1 MIERGT
7 LQIDNTGDMTG
18 CDICITMLD
27 ANTVNNGSLV
37 FNSYFDIFYGGII
50 SGTGSVTQNGLD
62 ELILEAPNTYSGG
75 TTVNKGTLLTAKT
88 LPGNVMINVMGA
100 LGGFN
105 GATPNPGVPGVAG
118 NLSNAGTV
126 FVHGGNG
133 TVGGNYTQVSTGT
146 LAVKLGSKLDVTGV
160 ATLNGGTLEVTGA
173 DNGYVS
179 NAHTDVL
186 TAGGGVSGT
195 FDQLVKDSGVVFT
208 ATTINYGTNDVWL
221 DTTGLD
227 ITTAAAGAGVSY
239 TPASMGS
246 AVRVQGAF
254 EQLDAK
260 IAAGDSDSVSGDFLR
275 SAGAFQQSPNLRA
288 AQASLESLSGEL
300 HAASAAMTFEAIDAS
315 NRALSDRFD
324 ALLDARAT
332 AGMWMHDL
340 DVGGSMARSGF
351 DGIGVQLDGWMAG
364 SDRRIGAT
372 GVAGFAFGQSNG
384 RQQLDGRAD
393 RNRSRSTEGMLYA
406 GWSSGRRYVQGR
418 VGFGHYRQDVSRQLL
433 LGSDY
438 QGVGTDYNGRY
449 DVAYGES
456 GLHFERGGT
465 QLTPFVDLQY
475 ARIDRDAFAE
485 QGAGGFGLRA
495 HAQVLDR
502 WQAGFG
508 VRAAH
513 RWDFGGGRSLDF
525 SARVEWRRTLAAHG
539 DVFDASFVG
548 IDQWQPL
555 AGVGLSRRSAVF
567 GLGLDAHLSD
577 RTALTFGYDYGRG
590 DRAESN
596 TLVARLAVAF

>member
-1 MIERGT
+1 V
-7 LQIDNTGDMTG
+7 
-18 CDICITMLD
+18 
-27 ANTVNNGSLV
+27 AVNL
-37 FNSYFDIFYGGII
+37 
-50 SGTGSVTQNGLD
+50 
-62 ELILEAPNTYSGG
+62 
-75 TTVNKGTLLTAKT
+75 
-88 LPGNVMINVMGA
+88 GA
-100 LGGFN
+100 E
-105 GATPNPGVPGVAG
+105 
-118 NLSNAGTV
+118 
-126 FVHGGNG
+126 
-133 TVGGNYTQVSTGT
+133 
-146 LAVKLGSKLDVTGV
+146 LAVYGT
-160 ATLNGGTLEVTGA
+160 ATLNGGTLEITGVEDGYIANTLTPVLTGA
-173 DNGYVS
+173 
-179 NAHTDVL
+179 A
-186 TAGGGVSGT
+186 GVSGS
-195 FDQLVKDSGVVFT
+195 FDRLVKDAGVVFT
-208 ATTINYGTNDVWL
+208 STTINYDVNAVWL
-221 DTTGLD
+221 DTTGLNV
-227 ITTAAAGAGVSY
+227 TTAAAGAGVSY

-254 EQLDAK
+254 EQLDQK
-260 IAAGDSDSVSGDFLR
+260 IAAGDSDSVSGAFLR

-300 HAASAAMTFEAIDAS
+300 HAASAALTFEAIDAS

-324 ALLDARAT
+324 TLLDSRET
-332 AGMWMHDL
+332 AGVWIHNL

-351 DGIGVQLDGWMAG
+351 DGIGFQLDGWMAG

-406 GWSSGRRYVQGR
+406 GWSSGHRYVQGR

-433 LGSDY
+433 LGSNY

-508 VRAAH
+508 VLAAH

-525 SARVEWRRTLAAHG
+525 SARVEWQRTLASHG

-567 GLGLDAHLSD
+567 GLDLDAHLSD
-577 RTALTFGYDYGRG
+577 NAALKFGYDYGRG

-596 TLVARLAVAF
+596 TLSARFTVAF